1 MKKVGLLLLSSKVWW
16 KWNFKIDWRIH
27 NRSKDFQ
34 SQKTYL
40 PTGTCSSCCVSISKF
55 RKKDTPVKT
64 QSSADYLSIANKLRN
79 LPLKTRNSKS
89 EVECSCTICL
99 IARSKYPYSP
109 SSENVETPKKCVSCF
124 SPIGRGHK
132 HSPNSCQLSL
142 TLLDNLEKQVPPH
155 LQEQFGSRI
164 INKAAKNW
172 ADSPQYICR

>member
-1 MKKVGLLLLSSKVWW
+1 M
-16 KWNFKIDWRIH
+16 
-27 NRSKDFQ
+27 
-34 SQKTYL
+34 
-40 PTGTCSSCCVSISKF
+40 
-55 RKKDTPVKT
+55 
-64 QSSADYLSIANKLRN
+64 
-79 LPLKTRNSKS
+79 PLKTRNSKS
-89 EVECSCTICL
+89 EVECSCRICL

-164 INKAAKNW
+164 IDKAAKNS
-172 ADSPQYICR
+172 AGQTVLNTSVGKPELVSEGPVPEKPVQISHNAFFKMERELGMSRNQINEIKSIVTSDAKKQNLSCRTIPKAGNG